1 MKYFSYKYNY
11 IQIHKHKMGNSKS
24 IHYATCDEGVKSS
37 ILSEFIK
44 IYSDKNITFLSFTE
58 GNYSKN
64 DKDNSINY
72 KEYEVYLEIP
82 KIYNNKSRLIFKN
95 KSQLIEF
102 VEKLGR
108 PFIIMGETLNDRN
121 TIYFVYGSK

>member
-1 MKYFSYKYNY
+1 
-11 IQIHKHKMGNSKS
+11 MGNSKS